1 MQECNQKIYK
11 AECNGNDFV
20 IILKHELVIDVNELN
35 IQKLC
40 NRKVGI
46 GADGF
51 ILVDQSIDG
60 YDFKMDYYNND
71 GSWETM
77 CANGALCVL
86 LVLEENKFKFDTYK
100 FMAGDGEHQIRYND
114 NNLSIKMKS
123 PSNKTQDVNI
133 QGHTGAHIDSG
144 AKHFVTCCDLRDT
157 NQLFE
162 IAKSIRYDSYFAPY
176 GLNVNFLIVHNSN
189 HINVITY
196 EKGIEAIMLSCGS
209 GSVAA
214 AYYASQKEDIS
225 SPLKISNNGGD
236 MVLEFNSDWTD
247 VWLTSNPTI
256 TFQSEIDLETINL
269 L

>member
-1 MQECNQKIYK
+1 MLVPFTK
-11 AECNGNDFV
+11 AHGTGNSF
-20 IILKHELVIDVNELN
+20 IILYLPECPDITLNKHI
-35 IQKLC
+35 IQFLC
-40 NRKVGI
+40 QYKSN
-46 GADGF
+46 D
-51 ILVDQSIDG
+51 SIDG
-60 YDFKMDYYNND
+60 LLAISNNERFDFKMDYYNND

-162 IAKSIRYDSYFAPY
+162 IAKSIR
-176 GLNVNFLIVHNSN
+176 
-189 HINVITY
+189 
-196 EKGIEAIMLSCGS
+196 
-209 GSVAA
+209 
-214 AYYASQKEDIS
+214 
-225 SPLKISNNGGD
+225 
-236 MVLEFNSDWTD
+236 
-247 VWLTSNPTI
+247 
-256 TFQSEIDLETINL
+256 
-269 L
+269 